1 MNNEYLLIVKKI
13 RELIKY
19 NSVML
24 LHFPKYEKF
33 LLAERIREL
42 AYSLYE
48 GAIIVN
54 KRFHK
59 KTTMTDMNVNHEL
72 LRQLVNLAYELK
84 YIDSQKHRVCQA
96 HISEVGKMIGAW
108 VKRLNE
114 QGNT

>member
-1 MNNEYLLIVKKI
+1 MNEEYLLIVKKI
-13 RELIKY
+13 REMIKY

-24 LHFPKYEKF
+24 VHFPKHEKF
-33 LLAERIREL
+33 LLAETIRDL
-42 AYSLYE
+42 GYSIFE

-59 KTTMTDMNVNHEL
+59 KTTLTEMNVNHEL
-72 LRQLVNLAYELK
+72 LRQLVNLSYELK
-84 YIDSQKHRVCQA
+84 YINAQKHRVSQN